1 MDLAIGKSV
10 NKPLLASV
18 FIAFAAPTAT
28 MAAPMA
34 TVHAALIAVDTLHGI
49 AVKKVRAKPKPMPA
63 PKALMIRAILRA
75 QIFPRVLRR
84 RLQAAVEQYP
94 KVRIR
99 LRNRAV
105 VMEESQPIA

>member
-1 MDLAIGKSV
+1 M

-34 TVHAALIAVDTLHGI
+34 TVHAAPIAVDTLHGI

-63 PKALMIRAILRA
+63 PKAFDDPSYLKGTNIPARTEAPA
-75 QIFPRVLRR
+75 PG
-84 RLQAAVEQYP
+84 
-94 KVRIR
+94 
-99 LRNRAV
+99 
-105 VMEESQPIA
+105 SS

>member
-1 MDLAIGKSV
+1 M

-28 MAAPMA
+28 MAAPMS

-75 QIFPRVLRR
+75 QIFPRVLWR
-84 RLQAAVEQYP
+84 RLRVEQYP
-94 KVRIR
+94 KVRIW
-99 LRNRAV
+99 LRPGDGETQAEMIFN
-105 VMEESQPIA
+105 E